1 MIKLILPVLAKLG
14 FGKNEIYEAARG
26 VLTARSGRVMAA
38 KDSEA
43 MATRGMQGD
52 GVVSRRGNPA

>member
-1 MIKLILPVLAKLG
+1 VLAKLG
-14 FGKNEIYEAARG
+14 FGKREIYEAARG
-26 VLTARSGRVMAA
+26 VLTTHSGRVIAA

-52 GVVSRRGNPA
+52 GVMSRRGNPA